1 MEDME
6 DEEDMEDMEDEED
19 EDEEDME
26 GEDDMVKKLKDM
38 GEAVANKKPKSFLK
52 SVTGMM
58 SMEETYR
65 NMNKN
70 KKK

>member
-1 MEDME
+1 MEDAE
-6 DEEDMEDMEDEED
+6 DEEESDEE
-19 EDEEDME
+19 
-26 GEDDMVKKLKDM
+26 DMVKKLKDM

-65 NMNKN
+65 HMNKN